1 MATGRI
7 KTLVPDRGFGFIA
20 VEGAGQPHDVFF
32 HHSAV
37 EGTSFEGLRE
47 GQEVEFDEQPDPRNP
62 QRTRAAHVR
71 VADEQSAY

>member
-7 KTLVPDRGFGFIA
+7 KTLVEDRGFGFIA
-20 VEGAGQPHDVFF
+20 VEGSGNPHDVFF

-37 EGTSFEGLRE
+37 EGTNFEGLHE

-71 VADEQSAY
+71 PMDDGS

>member
-7 KTLVPDRGFGFIA
+7 KTLVEDRGFGFIA
-20 VEGAGQPHDVFF
+20 VDDSVSPHDVFF

-37 EGTSFEGLRE
+37 QGGTFEGLHE

-62 QRTRAAHVR
+62 QRTRAANVR
-71 VADEQSAY
+71 VAGQDSGS